1 MSNRD
6 LADVRVRIEK
16 AVAGLPGDPAD
27 YVNLYSRYEYICI
40 AILDSEHESWPVGV
54 LAEWLMAFLA
64 TKQLELGVNPDYPE
78 SE

>member
-16 AVAGLPGDPAD
+16 AVARLPGDPVD
-27 YVNLYSRYEYICI
+27 LVDLYSRYEDISI
-40 AILDSEHESWPVGV
+40 ATLDAEHESWPAGV